1 MGWTVLST
9 KPSSV
14 RQYLCSQFTQGQV
27 LDFAQVGLTE
37 AYAAYQTKA
46 GDIVALV
53 WQLRYYSNGEFG
65 YKDMDETSGPCQAR
79 CPERIL
85 DKLTATDSEWAN
97 LWRQRCRRYIE
108 QTKTVRPGVTIKF
121 ETPLSFSSSGIE
133 QKLDTFVFAK
143 GNEFLAVYPNGE
155 QSWSYFKIS
164 NWQEKP
170 FVVLA

>member
-53 WQLRYYSNGEFG
+53 WQLRYYPNHEFG
-65 YKDMDETSGPCQAR
+65 YKDMDETSGPVQAR

-85 DKLTATDSEWAN
+85 DKLTPTNSEWAN
-97 LWRQRCRRYIE
+97 LWRGRCRRHIE
-108 QTKTVRPGVTIKF
+108 LTKTVRPGVRIKF
-121 ETPLSFSSSGIE
+121 ETPLSFNDSGVE

-143 GNEFLAVYPNGE
+143 GDKFLAVYTNGE
-155 QSWSYFKIS
+155 QSWRYFKIS
-164 NWQEKP
+164 NWQERP